1 MKKNIKKI
9 SVMMLLLGASISS
22 QAQTWNLGGNTR
34 SNATEDLGTS
44 SPTDLK
50 FITDGQFRM
59 SLTQQGRLGLGIDQ
73 PRAWQE
79 INYCPPPGQSENG
92 LIVTLN
98 NCQQQSHSFLNVSDV
113 IGGGIIFNPS
123 GEGNTF
129 SAPLN
134 FLTGNITNVAF
145 PLLNNEAPLFWVR
158 QEFPQG
164 KYAQNSGLPEYET
177 NFVVM
182 PDGSCGV
189 NIAQP
194 RAAMDIRGS
203 NKSDYPAAIIGA
215 RVPGYNLPNS
225 NGLVQY
231 HTQQVQFVPLLS
243 HNGYNQISHG
253 GDQGM
258 FFTDGKGVTA
268 SSTNDGSNLDG
279 AFVLAPWA
287 SQGNSDIGGMRMEAN
302 GDTEFHGT
310 LRATKMNVDAKW
322 WSDFVFD
329 KEYKLPSLTEVEAYI
344 AENKHLPDVPSEA
357 EVLENGLDLG
367 EMQAIQQQKIE
378 ELTLYTIDQ
387 EKRIAAQQKRLEELE
402 ALIDQIT
409 KR

>member
-1 MKKNIKKI
+1 
-9 SVMMLLLGASISS
+9 MLVLGMSLTAN
-22 QAQTWNLGGNTR
+22 AQTTWDLGGN
-34 SNATEDLGTS
+34 SNPTPNEIGTS
-44 SPTDLK
+44 SPTDFK

-79 INYCPPPGQSENG
+79 ISYCPSPGQSENG

-98 NCQQQSHSFLNVSDV
+98 NCNQASHSFLNVQDV

-123 GEGNTF
+123 LEGSTF
-129 SAPLN
+129 TAPLN

-164 KYAQNSGLPEYET
+164 KYTQNSGLPEYET

-203 NKSDYPAAIIGA
+203 NKADYPAAIIGA
-215 RVPGYNLPNS
+215 RVPGYNPPNS

-231 HTQQVQFVPLLS
+231 YTQQVQFVPLLKT
-243 HNGYNQISHG
+243 NAYNQITQN

-258 FFTDGKGVTA
+258 FFYG
-268 SSTNDGSNLDG
+268 
-279 AFVLAPWA
+279 W
-287 SQGNSDIGGMRMEAN
+287 
-302 GDTEFHGT
+302 
-310 LRATKMNVDAKW
+310 
-322 WSDFVFD
+322 
-329 KEYKLPSLTEVEAYI
+329 
-344 AENKHLPDVPSEA
+344 
-357 EVLENGLDLG
+357 
-367 EMQAIQQQKIE
+367 
-378 ELTLYTIDQ
+378 
-387 EKRIAAQQKRLEELE
+387 
-402 ALIDQIT
+402 
-409 KR
+409 